1 MEVLKGSPPEEPR
14 RQPGFFDLIINR
26 LQAVGISLVAGLLF
40 SAAIVVVFGLLAR
53 EVFLTARAGP
63 LDRDITLFVR
73 GLHTPT
79 RDNLAVEAS
88 FFGGHLFLLPATIVV
103 ALALRGRGHPVSAL
117 LFFSSVAGG
126 FVLNALLKITF
137 HRARPDL
144 WPALVS
150 EHTYSFPSG
159 HAAMSTVF
167 YGGVAA
173 VVFHLTDRVVP
184 RLSAVVF
191 ALIAI
196 VTIAGS
202 RVYLGVH
209 WTTDVVAGFVVGV
222 FWVAV
227 SAIATE
233 IVYRRVPKARPVPR
247 RRRTAVAPKT
257 GPS

>member
-1 MEVLKGSPPEEPR
+1 MEVLKGSPPEARR
-14 RQPGFFDLIINR
+14 RQPGFFDLIVNR

-40 SAAIVVVFGLLAR
+40 SSAIVIVFGLLAR

-63 LDRDITLFVR
+63 LDRQITLFVR
-73 GLHTPT
+73 GLQTPT
-79 RDNLAVEAS
+79 RDNLALVAT
-88 FFGGHLFLLPATIVV
+88 FFGSHLFLIPATLLV
-103 ALALRGRGHPVSAL
+103 AVALRGKGHPTSAL
-117 LFFSSVAGG
+117 LFFASVAGG

-167 YGGVAA
+167 YGGLAA

-184 RLSAVVF
+184 RVSAVLF
-191 ALIAI
+191 ALVAI
-196 VTIAGS
+196 VTIAGT

-233 IVYRRVPKARPVPR
+233 IVYRRVPKARPALR
-247 RRRTAVAPKT
+247 RRAIAVAPKT

>member
-1 MEVLKGSPPEEPR
+1 MEVLRGSPPEPPR
-14 RQPGFFDLIINR
+14 QQPGFFDLVVNR
-26 LQAVGISLVAGLLF
+26 LQAVGTSLLAGLLF
-40 SAAIVVVFGLLAR
+40 SAAIVIVFGLLAR

-63 LDRDITLFVR
+63 LDRQITLFVR
-73 GLHTPT
+73 GLQTPT
-79 RDNLAVEAS
+79 RDNLALLLT
-88 FFGGHLFLLPATIVV
+88 FFGSHLFLIPATLLV
-103 ALALRGRGHPVSAL
+103 AAVLRGKGHPTSAL
-117 LFFSSVAGG
+117 LFFASVAGG
-126 FVLNALLKITF
+126 FVLNALLKISF

-167 YGGVAA
+167 YGGLAA
-173 VVFHLTDRVVP
+173 VVFHLTDRLLP
-184 RLSAVVF
+184 RVTAVAL

-196 VTIAGS
+196 VTIMGTRA
-202 RVYLGVH
+202 YLGVH

-233 IVYRRVPKARPVPR
+233 IVYRRVPRSRPVPR
-247 RRRTAVAPKT
+247 RHRGAPKT
-257 GPS
+257 GSS

>member
-1 MEVLKGSPPEEPR
+1 MEVLKGSPAEPPR
-14 RQPGFFDLIINR
+14 RQPGFFDLVVNR
-26 LQAVGISLVAGLLF
+26 LQAVGISLLAGLVF

-63 LDRDITLFVR
+63 LDSEITLFVR
-73 GLHTPT
+73 GLQTPT
-79 RDNLAVEAS
+79 RDNLALLLT
-88 FFGGHLFLLPATIVV
+88 FFGSHLFLIPATVLV
-103 ALALRGRGHPVSAL
+103 ALVLRANGHLTSAL

-126 FVLNALLKITF
+126 FVLNALLKISF

-144 WPALVS
+144 WPALVA

-167 YGGVAA
+167 YGGLAS
-173 VVFHLTDRVVP
+173 VVFHLTDRRLP
-184 RLSAVVF
+184 RIAAVTL

-196 VTIAGS
+196 VTIMGT

-209 WTTDVVAGFVVGV
+209 WATDVVAGFVVGI
-222 FWVAV
+222 FWVVV

-233 IVYRRVPKARPVPR
+233 VVYRRVPKARPLRRPR
-247 RRRTAVAPKT
+247 RGIASDGTRS
-257 GPS
+257 G

>member
-1 MEVLKGSPPEEPR
+1 MEVLKGSAPEPPR
-14 RQPGFFDLIINR
+14 RQPRFFDLVVNR

-40 SAAIVVVFGLLAR
+40 SAAIVIAFGLLAR

-63 LDRDITLFVR
+63 LDRQVTILVR
-73 GLHTPT
+73 GFQTPF
-79 RDNLAVEAS
+79 RDNLAVLVS
-88 FFGGHLFLLPATIVV
+88 FFGSHLFLIPATLL
-103 ALALRGRGHPVSAL
+103 LALVLRAKGHWVSAL
-117 LFFSSVAGG
+117 LFLFSVGGG

-159 HAAMSTVF
+159 HSTMSTVF
-167 YGGVAA
+167 YGGLAA
-173 VVFHLTDRVVP
+173 VVFHQTERRWP
-184 RLSAVVF
+184 RIAVVAG
-191 ALIAI
+191 ALVAI
-196 VTIAGS
+196 LSIMAS

-209 WTTDVVAGFVVGV
+209 WTTDVVAGFTVGI

-227 SAIATE
+227 SAIVTE

-247 RRRTAVAPKT
+247 VRRGKT
-257 GPS
+257 SRKAETS

>member
-1 MEVLKGSPPEEPR
+1 MEVLKGSPPEQPR
-14 RQPGFFDLIINR
+14 RQPGFFDLIVNR

-40 SAAIVVVFGLLAR
+40 SATIVIVFGLLAR

-63 LDRDITLFVR
+63 LDSEITLFVR

-79 RDNLAVEAS
+79 RDNLALVAT
-88 FFGGHLFLLPATIVV
+88 FFGGHLFLIPATLLMVV
-103 ALALRGRGHPVSAL
+103 VLRGMGHPTSAL
-117 LFFSSVAGG
+117 LFFASVAGG
-126 FVLNALLKITF
+126 FVLNALLKISF

-150 EHTYSFPSG
+150 EHTFSFPSG

-167 YGGVAA
+167 YGGLAA

-184 RLSAVVF
+184 RVSAVLL

-196 VTIAGS
+196 VTIAGT

-233 IVYRRVPKARPVPR
+233 IVYRRVPKARPVLRHRRNAIAPR
-247 RRRTAVAPKT
+247 T

>member
-1 MEVLKGSPPEEPR
+1 MEGLTGSPPEQPR
-14 RQPGFFDLIINR
+14 RQPRFFDLVVNR

-40 SAAIVVVFGLLAR
+40 SAAFVVVFGLLAR

-63 LDRDITLFVR
+63 LDREITLFVR
-73 GLHTPT
+73 GLQTPL
-79 RDNLAVEAS
+79 RDNLAVVLT
-88 FFGGHLFLLPATIVV
+88 FFGGHLFLAPATIAV
-103 ALALRGRGHPVSAL
+103 ALLLRAKGHPTSAL

-126 FVLNALLKITF
+126 FVLNALLKIVF
-137 HRARPDL
+137 QRARPDL

-167 YGGVAA
+167 FGGLAS
-173 VVFHLTDRVVP
+173 VVFHLTDRRGP
-184 RLSAVVF
+184 RIASV
-191 ALIAI
+191 ALALLAI
-196 VTIAGS
+196 VTIMAT

-209 WTTDVVAGFVVGV
+209 WTTDVVAGFIVGV

-233 IVYRRVPKARPVPR
+233 MVYRRVPRARPVR
-247 RRRTAVAPKT
+247 RSAQAPKK
-257 GPS
+257 GSA

>member
-1 MEVLKGSPPEEPR
+1 LEVLKGSPAEPPR
-14 RQPGFFDLIINR
+14 RQHGFFDLVVNR
-26 LQAVGISLVAGLLF
+26 LQAVGISLLAGLLF

-63 LDRDITLFVR
+63 LDREITLFVR
-73 GLHTPT
+73 GLQTPT
-79 RDNLAVEAS
+79 RDNLALVLTFCGS
-88 FFGGHLFLLPATIVV
+88 HLFLIPATLLV
-103 ALALRGRGHPVSAL
+103 AFILRAKGHPTSAL

-126 FVLNALLKITF
+126 FVLNALLKISF

-144 WPALVS
+144 WPALVA

-167 YGGVAA
+167 FGGLAS
-173 VVFHLTDRVVP
+173 VVFHLTDRRLP
-184 RLSAVVF
+184 RIAAVTL

-196 VTIAGS
+196 VTIMGT

-222 FWVAV
+222 FWVV
-227 SAIATE
+227 ISAIATE
-233 IVYRRVPKARPVPR
+233 MVYRRVPRARPVRRPR
-247 RRRTAVAPKT
+247 RSTGAPKT
-257 GPS
+257 GSA

>member
-1 MEVLKGSPPEEPR
+1 MEVLKGSPPEPPR
-14 RQPGFFDLIINR
+14 RQPGFFDLVVNR
-26 LQAVGISLVAGLLF
+26 FQAVGISLLAGLLF
-40 SAAIVVVFGLLAR
+40 SAAIVIVFGLLAR

-63 LDRDITLFVR
+63 LDREITLFVR
-73 GLHTPT
+73 GLQTPT
-79 RDNLAVEAS
+79 RDNLALLLT
-88 FFGGHLFLLPATIVV
+88 FFGSHLFLIPATLLV
-103 ALALRGRGHPVSAL
+103 AFILRAKGHPTSAL
-117 LFFSSVAGG
+117 LFLASVAGG
-126 FVLNALLKITF
+126 FVLNALLKISF

-144 WPALVS
+144 WPALVA

-167 YGGVAA
+167 YGGLAA
-173 VVFHLTDRVVP
+173 VVLHLTDRLLP
-184 RLSAVVF
+184 RILAVAL

-196 VTIAGS
+196 VTIMGT

-233 IVYRRVPKARPVPR
+233 VVYRRVPRARPVR
-247 RRRTAVAPKT
+247 RSARVPKT
-257 GPS
+257 ESA

>member
-1 MEVLKGSPPEEPR
+1 MEGLKGSPPEQPR
-14 RQPGFFDLIINR
+14 RQPGFFDLVVNR

-53 EVFLTARAGP
+53 EVFLTARAGT
-63 LDRDITLFVR
+63 LDRGITLLVR
-73 GLHTPT
+73 GLQTPT
-79 RDNLAVEAS
+79 QDNLAIVVS
-88 FFGGHLFLLPATIVV
+88 FFGSHLFLIPATILV
-103 ALALRGRGHPVSAL
+103 ALILRAKGHPTSAL
-117 LFFSSVAGG
+117 LFFASVAGG

-167 YGGVAA
+167 YGGLAS
-173 VVFHLTDRVVP
+173 VVFHRTDRLLP
-184 RLSAVVF
+184 RVASV
-191 ALIAI
+191 ALALVAI
-196 VTIAGS
+196 LNIMAS

-233 IVYRRVPKARPVPR
+233 IVYRRVPKARPVRRPR
-247 RRRTAVAPKT
+247 RSRSKAESA
-257 GPS
+257 

>member
-1 MEVLKGSPPEEPR
+1 MEVLRGSPPEPPQ
-14 RQPGFFDLIINR
+14 RQPGFFDLVVNR

-40 SAAIVVVFGLLAR
+40 SATIVIVFGLLAR

-63 LDRDITLFVR
+63 LDSEITLFVR
-73 GLHTPT
+73 GLQTPT
-79 RDNLAVEAS
+79 RDNLALLLT
-88 FFGGHLFLLPATIVV
+88 FFGSHLFLIPATLLV
-103 ALALRGRGHPVSAL
+103 AAVLRGKGHPTPAL
-117 LFFSSVAGG
+117 LFFASVAGG
-126 FVLNALLKITF
+126 FVLNALLKISF

-167 YGGVAA
+167 YGGLAA
-173 VVFHLTDRVVP
+173 VVFHLTDRLLP
-184 RLSAVVF
+184 RVTAVAL

-196 VTIAGS
+196 VTIMGTRA
-202 RVYLGVH
+202 YLGVH

-233 IVYRRVPKARPVPR
+233 IVYRRVPRSRPVPR
-247 RRRTAVAPKT
+247 RRRGAPKT
-257 GPS
+257 GSS

>member
-14 RQPGFFDLIINR
+14 RQAGFFDLVVNR

-40 SAAIVVVFGLLAR
+40 SAAIVIVFGLLAR

-63 LDRDITLFVR
+63 VDREITLFVR
-73 GLHTPT
+73 GLETPF
-79 RDNLAVEAS
+79 RNNLAIVLT
-88 FFGGHLFLLPATIVV
+88 FFGSHLFLIPATLVV
-103 ALALRGRGHPVSAL
+103 AFLLRAKGHPTSAL

-126 FVLNALLKITF
+126 FVLNAVLKITF

-167 YGGVAA
+167 YGGLAS
-173 VVFHLTDRVVP
+173 VVFHLTDRLGP
-184 RLSAVVF
+184 RILAATG

-196 VTIAGS
+196 LTIMAT

-209 WTTDVVAGFVVGV
+209 WTTDVVAGFVVGI

-233 IVYRRVPKARPVPR
+233 IVYRRVPRARPVRRPR
-247 RRRTAVAPKT
+247 RGASKAA
-257 GPS
+257 SS

>member
-1 MEVLKGSPPEEPR
+1 MEVLNGSPPEQPR
-14 RQPGFFDLIINR
+14 RQPRFFDLVVNR
-26 LQAVGISLVAGLLF
+26 LQAVGISLLAGLFF

-63 LDRDITLFVR
+63 VDREVTLFVR
-73 GLHTPT
+73 GLQTPF
-79 RDNLAVEAS
+79 RDNLAILVS
-88 FFGGHLFLLPATIVV
+88 FFGSHLFLIPATILV
-103 ALALRGRGHPVSAL
+103 ALLLRAKAHPVSAL

-144 WPALVS
+144 WPALVA

-159 HAAMSTVF
+159 HSTMSTVF
-167 YGGVAA
+167 YGGLAA
-173 VVFHLTDRVVP
+173 VVFHLTERVGP
-184 RLSAVVF
+184 RIAAVAGALLAILSIMA
-191 ALIAI
+191 
-196 VTIAGS
+196 S

-209 WTTDVVAGFVVGV
+209 WTTDVVAGFTVGI

-233 IVYRRVPKARPVPR
+233 IVYRRVPKARPVRRPR
-247 RRRTAVAPKT
+247 GGGTSKAE
-257 GPS
+257 SS

>member
-14 RQPGFFDLIINR
+14 RQPGFFDLVVNR

-40 SAAIVVVFGLLAR
+40 SAAIVIVFGLLAR

-63 LDRDITLFVR
+63 LDREITLFVR
-73 GLHTPT
+73 GLQTPT
-79 RDNLAVEAS
+79 RDNLALVLT
-88 FFGGHLFLLPATIVV
+88 FFGSHLFLIPATLLV
-103 ALALRGRGHPVSAL
+103 ALILRARGHSTSAL

-126 FVLNALLKITF
+126 FVLNALLKISF

-144 WPALVS
+144 WPALVA

-167 YGGVAA
+167 FGGLAS
-173 VVFHLTDRVVP
+173 VVFHLTDRRLP
-184 RLSAVVF
+184 RIAAVTL

-196 VTIAGS
+196 VTIMGT

-209 WTTDVVAGFVVGV
+209 WTTDVLAGFVVGV
-222 FWVAV
+222 FWVV
-227 SAIATE
+227 ISAIATE
-233 IVYRRVPKARPVPR
+233 MVYRRVPKARPLRRPR
-247 RRRTAVAPKT
+247 GGSASDRTR
-257 GPS
+257 SS